1 MSEKIPLPESRPPE
15 SKKEEYRHP
24 AWEFWPPEKIKTAEQ
39 AALCL
44 FWVPRKKDILKILEI
59 AKQAHGEA
67 KEDMQ
72 QELWI
77 LDVGGRSGF
86 IDKLLVDAAREQG
99 IELHVVV
106 LDPDQEI
113 LKQANGYY
121 KEHGEDNLHFVIS
134 RSQEAP
140 ALFNRKFD
148 LVINSW
154 MQGAEGED
162 IRKIDTKARV
172 YVRDRS
178 EEGATGLPEDFEA
191 GAGWKRYGSWLSLA
205 HSDVEKEQRGD
216 FKNYREKP
224 ERLEY
229 FKMTLPAGPKER
241 SSPWNV
247 IEVHL
252 PDNLAKPEFESKFD
266 DALNSIDSK
275 RIGKKRLYRWEQKM
289 EPDYPYM
296 RFRKGHI
303 WFGQDVKEFIQ

>member
-15 SKKEEYRHP
+15 SKKQEYRHP
-24 AWEFWPPEKIKTAEQ
+24 VWEFWTPEQIKTAEQ
-39 AALCL
+39 AAICL

-59 AKQAHGEA
+59 AKQVHGIDE
-67 KEDMQ
+67 ETQ
-72 QELWI
+72 QKLWV
-77 LDVGGRSGF
+77 LDIGGRSGF

-99 IELHVVV
+99 IELHAVV
-106 LDPDQEI
+106 LDPDREI
-113 LKQANGYY
+113 LKQANNYY
-121 KEHGEDNLHFVIS
+121 REHGENNLHFVIS
-134 RSQEAP
+134 RSQEAST
-140 ALFNRKFD
+140 LFNRKFD

-154 MQGAEGED
+154 MDEDLGED

-178 EEGATGLPEDFEA
+178 EEGATGLPESFEA
-191 GAGWKRYGSWLSLA
+191 GEGWQRYGSWLSLA
-205 HSDVEKEQRGD
+205 HSDVKKEQRGD

-224 ERLEY
+224 EYLKY
-229 FKMTLPAGPKER
+229 FKITLPAGLKER

-252 PDNLAKPEFESKFD
+252 LDNVATPSFQERFD
-266 DALNSIDSK
+266 SALSSIDSRK
-275 RIGKKRLYRWEQKM
+275 VGKKRLYRWERKM